1 MKILKRTTIVSA
13 ALCFALLVKC
23 FVNIASLNSSYGIF
37 SNNDNQFVSLLAF
50 GVFIVLLGLI
60 LLPMIIKGAKLSKSD
75 ELNFSKIVKVGIINI
90 TIAII
95 EIVLFSILNENGIF
109 LFLVNNSKLDVMA
122 ARIMAESY
130 RILRENFIFINIIS
144 LIDGI
149 ITVGVAIHNKK
160 VK

>member
-1 MKILKRTTIVSA
+1 
-13 ALCFALLVKC
+13 
-23 FVNIASLNSSYGIF
+23 
-37 SNNDNQFVSLLAF
+37 
-50 GVFIVLLGLI
+50 
-60 LLPMIIKGAKLSKSD
+60 MIIKGAKLSKSD
-75 ELNFSKIVKVGIINI
+75 ELNFSKIVKVGIISI

-95 EIVLFSILNENGIF
+95 EIVLFSILNENGVF
-109 LFLVNNSKLDVMA
+109 LFLVNNSELDVMT

-149 ITVGVAIHNKK
+149 ITVGVAIYNKK